1 MDSLS
6 VHRYFVRMAEF
17 LIKLAQVSVAAAVM
31 FGAIYFEQST
41 NYHLNPNI
49 VGAWSFMAAYG
60 LTLLAVRLADR
71 RVRLG
76 RIIPRFG
83 RKQSANKR
91 LDV

>member
-1 MDSLS
+1 
-6 VHRYFVRMAEF
+6 MADI
-17 LIKLAQVSVAAAVM
+17 LVKLAQFTVAAVVM
-31 FGAIYFEQST
+31 CGAIYFEQST

-60 LTLLAVRLADR
+60 LTLLAVKLADR

-83 RKQSANKR
+83 RKQRSN
-91 LDV
+91 